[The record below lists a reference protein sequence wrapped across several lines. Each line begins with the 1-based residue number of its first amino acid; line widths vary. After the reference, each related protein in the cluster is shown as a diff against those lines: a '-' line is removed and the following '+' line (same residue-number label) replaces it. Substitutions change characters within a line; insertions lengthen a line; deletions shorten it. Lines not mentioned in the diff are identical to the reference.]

1 MLNYQRVPEMKTI
14 LLLQFPS
21 DSGTE
26 VMSLAEI
33 PAFLLRTKNP
43 PPPIQTENPLSTK

>member
-33 PAFLLRTKNP
+33 PAFLLRTKNQSKQKTP
-43 PPPIQTENPLSTK
+43 